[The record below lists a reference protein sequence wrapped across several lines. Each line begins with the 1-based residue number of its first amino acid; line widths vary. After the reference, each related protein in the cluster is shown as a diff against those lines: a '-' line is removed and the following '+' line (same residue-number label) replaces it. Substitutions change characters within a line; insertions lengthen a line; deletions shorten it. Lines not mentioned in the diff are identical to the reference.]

1 MTKRPLPN
9 LRRMS
14 PSPPRPAVAA
24 PEEPAADAVPGPG
37 AIGSDERP
45 PWPVWTAPAAVAMG
59 LVLGSLGSI
68 VVDIVASAGG
78 SSVSH
83 PSAATNIVADIVF
96 DLCFVAAALWLAWW
110 RGRARP
116 EDFGFRRLSPSLGI
130 VAVVAAAVA
139 YYGLTAVYSTLVHL
153 QGKDKLPSELG
164 ATHSTAALVAASV
177 FVCAVAPMCEEFFF
191 RGFVFGALRNIPLRV
206 GRVDGGPWIAA
217 VLTGILFGLAHT
229 GSASSQYLI
238 PLGFLGFVLCLVRWR
253 TRSLY
258 PCMALHSANNALAL
272 GVNQLSWSA
281 LAIVGLVLASWLV
294 IAVITGPLAA
304 RSPRPA

>member
-1 MTKRPLPN
+1 MSSSSSRPTVPPYED
-9 LRRMS
+9 S
-14 PSPPRPAVAA
+14 PSG
-24 PEEPAADAVPGPG
+24 EPAAGEPRAPALPVAGG
-37 AIGSDERP
+37 IGSDERTA
-45 PWPVWTAPAAVAMG
+45 WPIWIAPAGVVLG
-59 LVLGSLGSI
+59 LVLGLLGTTI
-68 VVDIVASAGG
+68 VDVVGAAGG

-83 PSAATNIVADIVF
+83 PTPAASIIADIVF
-96 DLCFVAAALWLAWW
+96 DLCFVAAALWLARM

-116 EDFGFRRLSPSLGI
+116 ADFGFRRLRLSTG
-130 VAVVAAAVA
+130 VGAVVAAAVA
-139 YYGLTAVYSTLVHL
+139 YYGLTALYSSLVHL
-153 QGKDKLPSELG
+153 HGKDKLPSELG
-164 ATHSTAALVAASV
+164 ATHSTAALVAAAL
-177 FVCAVAPMCEEFFF
+177 FVCAIAPMCEEFFF

-253 TRSLY
+253 TGSLY

-281 LAIVGLVLASWLV
+281 PAILGLVVASWLV
-294 IAVITGPLAA
+294 IAVVVGPLS
-304 RSPRPA
+304 RRTPRLA

>member
-1 MTKRPLPN
+1 
-9 LRRMS
+9 
-14 PSPPRPAVAA
+14 
-24 PEEPAADAVPGPG
+24 
-37 AIGSDERP
+37 
-45 PWPVWTAPAAVAMG
+45 VWTAPAAVALG
-59 LVLGSLGSI
+59 LVLGSLGTVI
-68 VVDIVASAGG
+68 VDIVGSAG
-78 SSVSH
+78 SSTASN
-83 PSAATNIVADIVF
+83 PSPAANIIADIVF

-110 RGRARP
+110 RGGARP
-116 EDFGFRRLSPSLGI
+116 IVFGFRRIPLSTG
-130 VAVVAAAVA
+130 VGAVVVAAIA
-139 YYGLTAVYSTLVHL
+139 YYGLTALYSALVHL

-177 FVCAVAPMCEEFFF
+177 FVCAIAPICEEFFF

-206 GRVDGGPWIAA
+206 GRFDGGPWIAA

-272 GVNQLSWSA
+272 GVNQLKWSV
-281 LAIVGLVLASWLV
+281 LAILGLMVASWLV
-294 IAVITGPLAA
+294 IAVVTGPLST
-304 RSPRPA
+304 RRPRPA